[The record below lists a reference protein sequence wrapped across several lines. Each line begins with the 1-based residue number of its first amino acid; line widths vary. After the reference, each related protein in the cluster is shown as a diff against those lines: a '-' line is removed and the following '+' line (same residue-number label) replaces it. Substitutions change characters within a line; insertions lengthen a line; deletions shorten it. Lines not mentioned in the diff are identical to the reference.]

1 MLIMIFSIFLN
12 PAQAIKLKEKFKYC
26 QVYDNQMI
34 LDLTETCVE
43 STFRP
48 EFKSIAMHILN
59 QRTNKI
65 SGIAKQCKK
74 LKI

>member
-1 MLIMIFSIFLN
+1 
-12 PAQAIKLKEKFKYC
+12 
-26 QVYDNQMI
+26 MI